1 MSKTCRLQTDLEKAR
16 ARNRG
21 WKMSIPLQSYL
32 CGRWQQGE
40 GVETELTNPVTG
52 ELLATASARRLDLRS
67 ALDYA
72 RDLGRSA
79 LQELSYGQRAKLLA
93 QIADVLTANKAHYEE
108 IAIANSGN
116 ILGDAA
122 IDIVGGIGTLKY
134 YARLGAS
141 LGGARSLLEQGPIRL
156 AKAENYQALHLLI
169 PRRGV
174 AVHINAFN
182 FPSWGL
188 WEKAGVALL
197 AGLPVLAKP
206 ASSTAWLACQM
217 VEDVVNARVLPEGSL
232 NLLCG
237 SAGELLSHLTSDDV
251 IAFTGSHDTALQ
263 IRGAQNVLKRN
274 VSVNVEADSVNAA
287 ILAPDTAPGSEA
299 FDAFIREVVREIT
312 VKAGQKCTAIRRVFV
327 PNLHA
332 GAATDALIEKLKT
345 TIVGDP
351 RRSDVRMGPLV
362 TRAQQAKVLD
372 GIKQLAAEAEI
383 LCGAGHSPN
392 IEGIDPDK
400 SAFVLPALLR
410 TANAESANAVH
421 EVEVFGPVA
430 TLIPFR
436 DLNQMMAL
444 VRRGGGSLVASIF
457 GADVSFLERAA
468 RELGSSHGRV
478 LAIDPSIATSHT
490 GHGIVMPQCNH
501 GGPGRAGNGE
511 ELGGLHG
518 LRLYHQ
524 RVAVQG
530 STDLLP
536 RLQAEA
542 ASIH

>member
-116 ILGDAA
+116 TLGDAA
-122 IDIVGGIGTLKY
+122 IDIDGGIGTLKY

-156 AKAENYQALHLLI
+156 AKAGNYQALHLLI

-206 ASSTAWLACQM
+206 ASSTTWLACQM

-237 SAGELLSHLTSDDV
+237 SAGE
-251 IAFTGSHDTALQ
+251 Q
-263 IRGAQNVLKRN
+263 
-274 VSVNVEADSVNAA
+274 
-287 ILAPDTAPGSEA
+287 
-299 FDAFIREVVREIT
+299 
-312 VKAGQKCTAIRRVFV
+312 
-327 PNLHA
+327 
-332 GAATDALIEKLKT
+332 
-345 TIVGDP
+345 
-351 RRSDVRMGPLV
+351 
-362 TRAQQAKVLD
+362 
-372 GIKQLAAEAEI
+372 
-383 LCGAGHSPN
+383 
-392 IEGIDPDK
+392 
-400 SAFVLPALLR
+400 
-410 TANAESANAVH
+410 
-421 EVEVFGPVA
+421 
-430 TLIPFR
+430 
-436 DLNQMMAL
+436 
-444 VRRGGGSLVASIF
+444 
-457 GADVSFLERAA
+457 
-468 RELGSSHGRV
+468 
-478 LAIDPSIATSHT
+478 
-490 GHGIVMPQCNH
+490 
-501 GGPGRAGNGE
+501 
-511 ELGGLHG
+511 
-518 LRLYHQ
+518 
-524 RVAVQG
+524 
-530 STDLLP
+530 
-536 RLQAEA
+536 
-542 ASIH
+542 